1 MKPATRIAILL
12 VLFLCACSGAQSN
25 VKKSFQN
32 SGNTLDI
39 VDLTENK
46 QDFIDAGT
54 RLQASLENSISGTGF
69 RLTYDE
75 AKFHLKY
82 KIVEYDS
89 GSLLGRIASLG
100 VSSSAQARLKVKV
113 VLFDKEKMVGGWE
126 VNSWLSGGLSSEEKL
141 FIKAAEEIAD
151 HLKGNN

>member
-1 MKPATRIAILL
+1 MKPATRVALLL
-12 VLFLCACSGAQSN
+12 VLFLCACSGAQSD

-32 SGNTLDI
+32 SGNTIDI

-54 RLQASLENSISGTGF
+54 LLQASLENSISGTGF

-82 KIVEYDS
+82 KIVEYDG

-113 VLFDKEKMVGGWE
+113 ALFDEEKMVGGWE
-126 VNSWLSGGLSSEEKL
+126 VNSWLSSGLSEEKL
-141 FIKAAEEIAD
+141 FIQAAEEIAD
-151 HLKGNN
+151 HLKGDY

>member
-1 MKPATRIAILL
+1 MKPATRTALLL
-12 VLFLCACSGAQSN
+12 VLFLCACSGAQSD

-32 SGNTLDI
+32 SGNTIDI

-54 RLQASLENSISGTGF
+54 LLQASLENSISGTGF

-82 KIVEYDS
+82 KIVEYDG

-113 VLFDKEKMVGGWE
+113 ALFDEEKMVGGWE
-126 VNSWLSGGLSSEEKL
+126 VNSWLSSGLSEEKL
-141 FIKAAEEIAD
+141 FIQAAEEIAD
-151 HLKGNN
+151 HLKGDY